1 MNMLFSK
8 KKDMVELSEVQ
19 KRSVN
24 LPHGRKF
31 VPKDGYGFVDLTR
44 KPKLPLKALESPSK
58 PALTPTTPQTQSS
71 GFSFFDTPSTP
82 ISSSSSSSDSGE
94 ELRKISMQ
102 ISDLDTKLY
111 KMEQRIELLE
121 RKAGI
126 SNSDSSSS
134 QGGFSW

>member
-1 MNMLFSK
+1 MLFGK

-44 KPKLPLKALESPSK
+44 KPKLPLKALESPTK
-58 PALTPTTPQTQSS
+58 PNLTQTTQQNQTSS
-71 GFSFFDTPSTP
+71 FSFFDTPSL
-82 ISSSSSSSDSGE
+82 SSSSSSTPSSDSSE

-121 RKAGI
+121 RKSGI
-126 SNSDSSSS
+126 SNSDSSSNS
-134 QGGFSW
+134 GFSW